1 MKRGSALS
9 LSLASLLIG
18 NLGQSVVAADPMP
31 AGATPIFTNKAG
43 FRIPYHYDP
52 QEIARLGAREI
63 RLFSSSDRGAT
74 WRHIQS
80 VTPTAG
86 KFEFQAP
93 ADGEY
98 WFSVRT
104 LDSQNGMHPA
114 GAVTNPGLMVIVDSQ
129 TPRLNIDLK
138 ERDGGKVELNWNAID
153 NNLAADTL
161 RLEFTQP
168 GQDWQ
173 QVGITPQA
181 TGQTSWTVPS
191 GGLVA
196 VRGQVQDKAGNIG
209 RSQYQIQMRGG
220 SGNGGG
226 TAPVSNPFGQ
236 PAVPPAGPVAGAN
249 PFGVTSTNPSVPSSP
264 FGLLPTPRNNW
275 DGGGIRTPGGAPI
288 GPGGVGSFASA
299 GSGLPNPTAQPQ
311 GLPGDF
317 ALPHSSMPNSQGASG
332 LPFSVGFPTAQ
343 GDTNPKFTPVSERG
357 GQRTVNS
364 KRFQL
369 NYRVDDVG
377 PSGVSAVELY
387 ITQNDGQKWFRYGV
401 DEDRR
406 SPFEIEVPGDGIYG
420 FVIRV
425 MSGAGQ
431 GDPPPQPGQRPD
443 VVVVVDSSPP
453 VVQLYPLRQGQG
465 RDSNR
470 ILIQWQ
476 AADQQM
482 ADTPIA
488 LSYSADPNGPWEP
501 IAGWQPNTGSYV
513 WNVGPNVPPRL
524 FVRLIARDS
533 AGNLAKV
540 DTPQP
545 VLVDLAKPSARIVDV
560 ESAQSARGA
569 Y

>member
-1 MKRGSALS
+1 MKRGNAIG
-9 LSLASLLIG
+9 LSLASVLVG
-18 NLGQSVVAADPMP
+18 SLGQFVSAADPMP
-31 AGATPIFTNKAG
+31 IGAAPIFTNKAG

-52 QEIARLGAREI
+52 QEISRLGAREI

-104 LDSQNGMHPA
+104 LDSQNGLHPA
-114 GAVTNPGLMVIVDSQ
+114 GPVTQPGLMVIVDSQ
-129 TPRLNIDLK
+129 PPKLNIELK
-138 ERDGGKVELNWNAID
+138 EREGGKVELNWNALD
-153 NNLAADTL
+153 NNLAAESL
-161 RLEFTQP
+161 QLQFTQP

-173 QVGITPQA
+173 PVGVTPQA
-181 TGQTSWTVPS
+181 SGQTSWTVPS
-191 GGLVA
+191 GGIVA
-196 VRGQVQDKAGNIG
+196 VSGQVQDKAGNVG
-209 RSQYQIQMRGG
+209 RSQYQIKLRGAGAGG
-220 SGNGGG
+220 SA
-226 TAPVSNPFGQ
+226 APVSNPFGQ
-236 PAVPPAGPVAGAN
+236 PAVPPAGPVAGVG
-249 PFGVTSTNPSVPSSP
+249 PFGVTATSPVNPSNP
-264 FGLLPTPRNNW
+264 FGLQPTPKGNW
-275 DGGGIRTPGGAPI
+275 DPGIRTPGGIPAASDPF
-288 GPGGVGSFASA
+288 GPFVDARAGV
-299 GSGLPNPTAQPQ
+299 PNANTQPS
-311 GLPGDF
+311 PFVGDF
-317 ALPHSSMPNSQGASG
+317 KPQASMPNSQGASG
-332 LPFSVGFPTAQ
+332 LPFSVGFPTGQ
-343 GDTNPKFTPVSERG
+343 GDVSPKFTPVSDRG

-377 PSGVSAVELY
+377 PSGVAAVELY
-387 ITQNDGQKWFRYGV
+387 ITQNDGQKWFKYGV

-425 MSGAGQ
+425 VSGAGQ

-443 VVVVVDSSPP
+443 IVVVVDASPP
-453 VVQLYPLRQGQG
+453 VVQLFPLRQGQG
-465 RDSNR
+465 RDSNK

-476 AADQQM
+476 AADQQLSES
-482 ADTPIA
+482 PIA

-501 IAGWQPNTGSYV
+501 IAGWQPNTGSFV

-560 ESAQSARGA
+560 ESGQSQRGA

>member
-1 MKRGSALS
+1 MKRGRTFC
-9 LSLASLLIG
+9 LSLASVLVG
-18 NLGQSVVAADPMP
+18 SVTSSVRATDPTPTSAA
-31 AGATPIFTNKAG
+31 PIFTNKAG
-43 FRIPYHYDP
+43 FRIPYHYDA
-52 QEIARLGAREI
+52 QEISRLGAREI

-104 LDSQNGMHPA
+104 LDGQNGLHPS
-114 GAVTNPGLMVIVDSQ
+114 GTMTPGLMVVVDSQ
-129 TPRLNIDLK
+129 LPKLNIDLR
-138 ERDGGKVELNWNAID
+138 EREGGKVELNWSAID
-153 NNLAADTL
+153 NNLAAETL

-173 QVGITPQA
+173 PVGVTPQNS
-181 TGQTSWTVPS
+181 GQTAWTVPS

-220 SGNGGG
+220 AMGLGGPAP
-226 TAPVSNPFGQ
+226 TANPFGQ
-236 PAVPPAGPVAGAN
+236 PAVPPAGPVAGSHSNTLTA
-249 PFGVTSTNPSVPSSP
+249 TSP
-264 FGLLPTPRNNW
+264 FGLQPTPRNW
-275 DGGGIRTPGGAPI
+275 DGGIRTPGGIP
-288 GPGGVGSFASA
+288 ASA
-299 GSGLPNPTAQPQ
+299 GVGASGFGSVTSSGVGFPNLNSQV
-311 GLPGDF
+311 PGF
-317 ALPHSSMPNSQGASG
+317 SGEYQTPASMPNTQASSG
-332 LPFSVGFPTAQ
+332 LPFSVGFPAAQ
-343 GDTNPKFTPVSERG
+343 GDATPKFTPVSDRG

-420 FVIRV
+420 FIIRV
-425 MSGAGQ
+425 ISGAGQ
-431 GDPPPQPGQRPD
+431 GDAPPQPGQRPD
-443 VVVVVDSSPP
+443 VVVVVDASPP
-453 VVQLYPLRQGQG
+453 VVQLFPLRQGQG
-465 RDSNR
+465 RDSNK
-470 ILIQWQ
+470 ILISWQ
-476 AADQQM
+476 AADQQL
-482 ADTPIA
+482 AEAPIA

-501 IAGWQPNTGSYV
+501 IAGWQPNSGTFV

-560 ESAQSARGA
+560 ESAQSTRGA